1 MEITIGN
8 KIKQLRKTYDRTQEN
23 MAQAL
28 GVTPQA
34 ISRWEN
40 ETGYPDIELIPSI
53 ANYFGVTIDV
63 LFGYDG
69 DRSEKIREILKR
81 ADEMETAE
89 TEASECLDYMRIA
102 AAEFPA
108 SDEITI
114 RLANTLM
121 RCGWAYHGAAS
132 FSGTREKEDGTYE
145 EFAHPDYEFNT
156 GNKYWYEAL
165 TLYEGLIENTDNAD
179 IREEAVENAVHIY
192 WEFGD
197 HSAITKLAAKAPH
210 IRTSREML
218 LSRDESYNY
227 RSDALMVVLS
237 TLKDL
242 MFSTVKAW
250 RSSAEDNIRECEQ
263 IISLYQLIFED
274 GRFGK
279 YHLDMYDVYA
289 RLTYHYWRIDEKDK
303 ALDALAHSK
312 EHFDKFEAL
321 KNTGMYCYSSY
332 YTKGSVTNT
341 AEWIPKYG
349 MNDFSVQKFEDTF
362 WFSEEFCPGIR
373 DDVRFYEITNFD
385 YVNS

>member
-1 MEITIGN
+1 MEIAIGN

-28 GVTPQA
+28 GVTSQA

-40 ETGYPDIELIPSI
+40 GTGYPDIEIIPAI

-69 DRSEKIREILKR
+69 NRNEKIRSIIKH
-81 ADEMETAE
+81 ADEMEDTRVE
-89 TEASECLDYMRIA
+89 PSECLDYMRIA

-114 RLANTLM
+114 HLANTLM
-121 RCGWAYHGAAS
+121 RCGWAYYGAAS

-145 EFAHPDYEFNT
+145 EFAHPDYEYNC
-156 GNKYWYEAL
+156 GNKYWHEAL
-165 TLYEGLIENTDNAD
+165 GLYEGLIQNTNNAD
-179 IREEAVENAVHIY
+179 IREEAVENAVLIY

-197 HSAITKLAAKAPH
+197 HSEITKLAAKAPH

-227 RSDALMVVLS
+227 RSDALMVVLR

-250 RSSAEDNIRECEQ
+250 RVRTEDNIRECEQ
-263 IISLYQLIFED
+263 LISLFRLIFED
-274 GRFGK
+274 GRFGR
-279 YHLDMYDVYA
+279 YHSDMYDLYA
-289 RLTYHYWRIDEKDK
+289 RLTSHYWKTGEKNK
-303 ALDALAHSK
+303 ALDALAYSK
-312 EHFDKFEAL
+312 EHYDKFESL

-332 YTKGSVTNT
+332 YTKGSVTDT
-341 AEWIPKYG
+341 AEWTPKYG
-349 MNDFSVQKFEDTF
+349 MNDIVQKFEDTF
-362 WFSEEFCPGIR
+362 WFSEEWCPGIR
-373 DDVRFYEITNFD
+373 ENVRFSEIVSQN
-385 YVNS
+385 YVNP